1 MRTCIFCGE
10 RAGSREHL
18 WPKWILDMV
27 RPRRIGGFI
36 GLSTGLEFEREFI
49 VRSVCSACNS
59 GWMSDLE
66 TANMPVMGPMIDDKS
81 IALYENER
89 GKIAAWALKTAML
102 MDSVTKAH
110 VPLFYTE
117 GERQALKESWEI
129 PSATLIW
136 MGRYLGRND
145 IGASSSRVNFRYGS
159 DMAPTRVTT
168 FILGSLLVQIMTM
181 HPPARYRRHNIL
193 VTPKNGPWDQLL
205 LEVWPCE
212 SLFRLY
218 WPPLIP
224 FDDSKTAL
232 DVSTLADRWHVGEQ
246 LSLRR

>member
-36 GLSTGLEFEREFI
+36 GLSTALEFEREFI

-89 GKIAAWALKTAML
+89 GKIAGGWPRLLTCGHYQQVGAPFLR
-102 MDSVTKAH
+102 V
-110 VPLFYTE
+110 FCE
-117 GERQALKESWEI
+117 GREPEM
-129 PSATLIW
+129 P
-136 MGRYLGRND
+136 
-145 IGASSSRVNFRYGS
+145 
-159 DMAPTRVTT
+159 APTKS
-168 FILGSLLVQIMTM
+168 IAHAAS
-181 HPPARYRRHNIL
+181 PP
-193 VTPKNGPWDQLL
+193 
-205 LEVWPCE
+205 
-212 SLFRLY
+212 
-218 WPPLIP
+218 
-224 FDDSKTAL
+224 
-232 DVSTLADRWHVGEQ
+232 TLAKNARMGHLQWDGARKDRQKRATRPRLPEV
-246 LSLRR
+246 